1 MADQT
6 TYSADEITGRTL
18 VAKTPVPLTRSPY
31 DGATTVHT
39 VPAGSVVGVVDSY
52 LMPKPGRSRLWW
64 LFYDTNGTP
73 YFAEHRQGRFSI
85 DDLRNQGAMSVQ
97 EQIEQEQND
106 NETGKQFAER
116 LVKWGVGIF
125 ALVYLGK
132 AFIQRNTGK

>member
-1 MADQT
+1 
-6 TYSADEITGRTL
+6 
-18 VAKTPVPLTRSPY
+18 
-31 DGATTVHT
+31 
-39 VPAGSVVGVVDSY
+39 
-52 LMPKPGRSRLWW
+52 MPKPGRSRLWW

-97 EQIEQEQND
+97 EQIEQEKKD

-116 LVKWGVGIF
+116 LVKWGVWIF